1 MAIQNQGF
9 RRDLNLSETEND
21 RNAFDNLAGAGAN
34 ADISFLQNNLRNRSA
49 IAFYSVDSDG
59 FFSSANDRVI
69 GISSITSNGQ
79 VDSNG
84 NKTTDIQV
92 SIVDPFLIKFG
103 DLV

>member
-69 GISSITSNGQ
+69 KLSVFLDQDSHILQPTYLFQ
-79 VDSNG
+79 V
-84 NKTTDIQV
+84 
-92 SIVDPFLIKFG
+92 
-103 DLV
+103 